1 MEKTIPLWYYFSHRV
16 SVISLPCRDANFDKV
31 FFANYFISISGK
43 INLLSYY
50 LRQINKNY

>member
-50 LRQINKNY
+50 LRQTNKNY